1 MTKLKENLIAFVWA
15 IILTFVAI
23 LFINHSGT
31 NFATDVL
38 WKQSANNQT
47 DLSLVKSGSDLLLI
61 SNKNIEN
68 VASMTAE
75 LMFNPEKVNLTKD
88 NLNSIFDIAV
98 QEKNPWNYYI
108 MLTNIWEIKKW
119 QVLINI
125 KNAKKNINV
134 NINFGHIQVIDNNG
148 NILNL
153 TLLK

>member
-1 MTKLKENLIAFVWA
+1 MTKLKENVIAFVWA

-38 WKQSANNQT
+38 WKPSVDNQT
-47 DLSLVKSGSDLLLI
+47 DLSLVKSGSDLLLK

-75 LMFNPEKVNLTKD
+75 LMFNPEKVKLTKD
-88 NLNSIFDIAV
+88 NLNSSFDIAV
-98 QEKNPWNYYI
+98 QEKNAWNYYI
-108 MLTNIWEIKKW
+108 MLTNIGEIKKW
-119 QVLINI
+119 QTLIDI
-125 KNAKKNINV
+125 KNAWKDTNV

-153 TLLK
+153 TLSK